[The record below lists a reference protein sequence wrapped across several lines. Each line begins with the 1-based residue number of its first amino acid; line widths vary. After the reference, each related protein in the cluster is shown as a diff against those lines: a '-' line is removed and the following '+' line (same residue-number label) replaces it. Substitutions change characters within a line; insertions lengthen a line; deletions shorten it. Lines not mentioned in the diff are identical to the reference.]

1 MSTPA
6 AIMRPAAAQ
15 TYPIDILLTA
25 SRPRRRAGAL
35 AASATFGRRAMLKI
49 KHDPKQLVDSI
60 AIPILFT
67 VLFTYL
73 FGGAISG
80 SPGNYLEFLLP
91 GTLSMSIAIVTM
103 YGGARLA
110 QDVTTGAFDRF
121 RSLSIWRGAFVLG
134 GLLSDAA
141 RYLFA
146 SAIVVVLGLI
156 MGYRPDGGAP
166 GVLAA
171 VALIVAFGLSLS
183 LLWAAVAL
191 LVPDPAVVISIANVV
206 LMPLSFASN
215 VFVQPQTMPG
225 WLQAFVEVNPLSH
238 VATAARGLM
247 NDAGGTGGSVAW
259 SLIATA
265 AITAVCAPLALHLY
279 SKRD

>member
-6 AIMRPAAAQ
+6 AITRPAAAE
-15 TYPIDILLTA
+15 TDRIDILLTTSPA
-25 SRPRRRAGAL
+25 RRRAGAL

-49 KHDPKQLVDSI
+49 KHDPKQLVDSV

-80 SPGNYLEFLLP
+80 SPGNYLMFLLP

-110 QDVTTGAFDRF
+110 KDVTTGAFDRF
-121 RSLSIWRGAFVLG
+121 RSLSVWRGAFVLG

-146 SAIVVVLGLI
+146 SGIVVALGLI
-156 MGYRPDGGAP
+156 MGYRPDGGLP

-171 VALIVAFGLSLS
+171 VALVVAFGLSLT
-183 LLWAAVAL
+183 LLWAVVAL
-191 LVPDPAVVISIANVV
+191 IIPDPAVVISIANVV

-215 VFVQPQTMPG
+215 IFVQPSTMPG

-238 VATAARGLM
+238 VAAAARGLM
-247 NDAGGTGGSVAW
+247 NNAGGTGGSVAW

-279 SKRD
+279 NKRG